1 MDDYDRRHFIRTSLP
16 GFLGLTMAL
25 PSLTALATR
34 ANACQGRLSEMQTIN
49 WDAFLEAV
57 EKEATR
63 QHLDD
68 WDTSA
73 TRSSPAQTSPSKEA
87 WSVPPHAA
95 SAEAQTSAATGIC
108 GSVES
113 SFAKQ

>member
-16 GFLGLTMAL
+16 GFLGLTIAL
-25 PSLTALATR
+25 PNLTTLATR
-34 ANACQGRLSEMQTIN
+34 ANACHGRIPEIQPIN

-68 WDTSA
+68 WD
-73 TRSSPAQTSPSKEA
+73 
-87 WSVPPHAA
+87 
-95 SAEAQTSAATGIC
+95 
-108 GSVES
+108 
-113 SFAKQ
+113 